1 MGKAQHMQTQ
11 PYQLSV
17 RSNEIIQNSRYQL
30 SAWAENILTFI
41 IARIDIFA
49 ENFTKL
55 EFYIQDFF
63 RDCGI
68 KSDGSYNYTM
78 FKESLTMLQSNVMWL
93 DVINEKGKRAE
104 RLVHWLRDAEIEV
117 GTGRVTVL
125 IHEDMAPY
133 LLNQKKNFTTIEN
146 IYFLRLG
153 KAYDKRLYLY
163 CKSRQFKKLES
174 YQFTIP
180 ISTLKQVMGEGT
192 LSEKGIFTDN
202 TFIDWGKFRERRLD
216 PAIQRI
222 NENTDIDISYIPIK
236 SGRKVVDIEFTVT
249 TKDMVRRLEV
259 HQRLRLGEIPD
270 PGGILPLEDLSLAVT
285 DMQ

>member
-1 MGKAQHMQTQ
+1 MGKAQHMQSQ

-17 RSNEIIQNSRYQL
+17 RSNEIIQNSRYLL
-30 SAWAENILTFI
+30 SAWAENILTYI

-49 ENFTKL
+49 ENFTEI
-55 EFYIQDFF
+55 EFYLQDFF

-68 KSDGSYNYTM
+68 KSDGSYNYKT
-78 FKESLTMLQSNVMWL
+78 FKEGLVMLQSNVITIN
-93 DVINEKGKRAE
+93 VINKRGNQAE
-104 RLVHWLRDAEIEV
+104 RLVHWLRDAETEV

-125 IHEDMAPY
+125 VHEDMAPY

-153 KAYDKRLYLY
+153 KVHDKRLYLY

-180 ISTLKQVMGEGT
+180 ITKLKQAMGEGT
-192 LSEKGIFTDN
+192 LSEKGV
-202 TFIDWGKFRERRLD
+202 FIVDTSNDWGKFRERRLD

-236 SGRKVVDIEFTVT
+236 SGRKVVEVEITVT
-249 TKDMVRRLEV
+249 TKDIARRLEV
-259 HQRLRLGEIPD
+259 HQRLRLGDIPD
-270 PGGILPLEDLSLAVT
+270 PDEILLPEDPVPVNA
-285 DMQ
+285 DM